1 MLLVNRRNKN
11 GLLSVKIILALSI
24 FFLGFVFGMLTIHF
38 VKQKEINELQE
49 SLDTAIAEK
58 TEEKVYNVYIPERSM
73 IYGKVPVNPYNVDN
87 FKIMDGFMAYVDDDG
102 NKISHLGVD
111 LSYHN
116 KSVDF
121 DALAASGIEFVMLRC
136 GYRGYTEGG
145 LVKDEK
151 FDEYA
156 AEANRVG
163 LKLGVYFFTQAV
175 TMEEAHDEAEFVI
188 DLIKDYDISYPVA
201 IDTEH
206 VPDSGARTNEN
217 EISDELRTQMIIE
230 FCKTVSE
237 EGYYPMIYA
246 SENWMRRNMDL
257 SKLTEYDF
265 WVPQY
270 LDENDFLFDF
280 TIWQYTEAG
289 YAPGIDGE
297 VDLDISMVDYASFV
311 PQLREAV
318 LNNGKIVQ
326 FPELN

>member
-1 MLLVNRRNKN
+1 MLLVNRRIKN

-121 DALAASGIEFVMLRC
+121 DALAASGVEFVMLRC

-175 TMEEAHDEAEFVI
+175 TMEEARDEAEFVI

-217 EISDELRTQMIIE
+217 EISDELRTQMITE
-230 FCKTVSE
+230 FCKRVSE

>member
-1 MLLVNRRNKN
+1 MSSRNKN
-11 GLLSVKIILALSI
+11 GTLTVKIVLAFSI

-38 VKQKEINELQE
+38 VKQNEINELQD
-49 SLDTAIAEK
+49 SLDTALSEK
-58 TEEKVYNVYIPERSM
+58 TEEKVYNVYIPERDM

-87 FKIMDGFMAYVDDDG
+87 FKIMDGFMAYVDDEG

-116 KSVDF
+116 SSVDF
-121 DALAASGIEFVMLRC
+121 DELAASGVEFVMLRC

-156 AEANRVG
+156 REANRVG

-175 TMEEAHDEAEFVI
+175 TMEEARDEAEFVI
-188 DLIKDYDISYPVA
+188 ELIKDYDISYPVA

-217 EISDELRTQMIIE
+217 EISDELRTQMLIE
-230 FCKTVSE
+230 FCETIRE
-237 EGYYPMIYA
+237 EGYYPMVYA

-280 TIWQYTEAG
+280 TMWQYTEKG
-289 YAPGIDGE
+289 NAPGIEGE

-311 PQLREAV
+311 PALREAV
-318 LNNGKIVQ
+318 VNNGKIIQ
-326 FPELN
+326 FPELK